1 MMKKIVYLLLI
12 FSVALSS
19 CITDKLDNRPIT
31 ADIIA
36 PENPPS
42 MKFDVDVFEFDTIA
56 LGATVSYTFK
66 FENLGPSPLLIH
78 SVKAACGCTV
88 LKEWPK
94 NPILEGE
101 TGEIPI
107 EFTSKKSGF
116 TKKYISILANTKP
129 ATTKLYLQGYVSGI

>member
-1 MMKKIVYLLLI
+1 MRVKLFYFCVFFIV
-12 FSVALSS
+12 LSS
-19 CITDKLDNRPIT
+19 CITDKLDDRPIT
-31 ADIIA
+31 VDIIA
-36 PENPPS
+36 PENPPVI
-42 MKFDVDVFEFDTIA
+42 KFELDVFNFDTIA
-56 LGATVSYTFK
+56 IGSTVSYTFK

-94 NPILEGE
+94 QPIMVGE
-101 TGEIPI
+101 VGEIPI

-129 ATTKLYLQGYVSGI
+129 ATTKLYLQGHVSGI

>member
-1 MMKKIVYLLLI
+1 MKNILLSFLI
-12 FSVALSS
+12 LSIFLSS
-19 CITDKLDNRPIT
+19 CISDKLDDRPIT

-42 MKFDVDVFEFDTIA
+42 MKFEKDIFDFDTIA
-56 LGATVSYTFK
+56 LGSSVSYTFK

-94 NPILEGE
+94 KPIMVGE
-101 TGEIPI
+101 VGEIPI
-107 EFTSKKSGF
+107 EFTSNQSGF

-129 ATTKLYLQGYVSGI
+129 ATTKLYLQGHVSGI

>member
-1 MMKKIVYLLLI
+1 MKHKFFYFFILSI
-12 FSVALSS
+12 FLSA
-19 CITDKLDNRPIT
+19 CISDKLDNRPIT

-42 MKFDVDVFEFDTIA
+42 MKFELDIFDFDTIA
-56 LGATVSYTFK
+56 LGSSVSYTFK

-94 NPILEGE
+94 QPIMVGE
-101 TGEIPI
+101 VGEIPI
-107 EFTSKKSGF
+107 EFTSKQSGK

-129 ATTKLYLQGYVSGI
+129 ATTKLYLKGYVSGL

>member
-1 MMKKIVYLLLI
+1 MKHKLFYFLI
-12 FSVALSS
+12 LSIFLSS
-19 CITDKLDNRPIT
+19 CISDKLDDRPIT

-42 MKFDVDVFEFDTIA
+42 MKFELDVFDFDTIA
-56 LGATVSYTFK
+56 LGSSVSYTFK

-94 NPILEGE
+94 QPIMVGE
-101 TGEIPI
+101 VGEIPI

-129 ATTKLYLQGYVSGI
+129 ATTKLYLQGHVSGI